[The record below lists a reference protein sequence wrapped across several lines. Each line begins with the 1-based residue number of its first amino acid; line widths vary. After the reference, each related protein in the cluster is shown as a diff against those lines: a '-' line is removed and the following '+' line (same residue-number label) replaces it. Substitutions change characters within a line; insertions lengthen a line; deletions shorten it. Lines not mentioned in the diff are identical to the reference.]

1 MKIAR
6 QSLMATLFLMFIC
19 GVVYPL
25 AVTGMAHLLFPGQAE
40 GSLMTNGNNTVV
52 GSSLIAQGFQ
62 SPRYFHPRPS
72 AALTPDGSGPLP
84 YDGAFSSPSNVGPD
98 TKQEIKNVTDA
109 SAAYRKENH
118 LPPGTPVPVDA
129 VTASGSGLD
138 PDISPENA
146 LLQASRVAEARKLNP
161 EIVRNLIL
169 GMKDGPQFGFLGA
182 PRINVLRLN
191 MALDE
196 LTRKQNRKE

>member
-25 AVTGMAHLLFPGQAE
+25 AVTGMAHLVFSGQAE
-40 GSLMTNGNNTVV
+40 GSLVKNANNTVV

-84 YDGAFSSPSNVGPD
+84 YDGAFSSPSNIGPD
-98 TKQEIKNVTDA
+98 TKQEIKNVSDA
-109 SAAYRKENH
+109 ANAYRQENH
-118 LPPGTPVPVDA
+118 LPHGTPVPVDA

-138 PDISPENA
+138 PDISLENA
-146 LLQASRVAEARKLNP
+146 LLQVPRVAEARKLNP
-161 EIVRNLIL
+161 ETVRNLVLRI
-169 GMKDGPQFGFLGA
+169 KDDPQFGFLGTA
-182 PRINVLRLN
+182 RVNVLKLN
-191 MALDE
+191 MALDT
-196 LTRKQNRKE
+196 LALKQN

>member
-6 QSLMATLFLMFIC
+6 QSLMATLFLLCIC

-25 AVTGMAHLLFPGQAE
+25 AVTVMAHLIFPAKADGSLVKNSNNTIIGSALVGQA
-40 GSLMTNGNNTVV
+40 
-52 GSSLIAQGFQ
+52 FQ

-98 TKQEIKNVTDA
+98 TKQEIKNVMDA
-109 SAAYRKENH
+109 SAAYRQENH
-118 LPPGTPVPVDA
+118 LSPGTPVPVDA

-138 PDISPENA
+138 PDISLKNA
-146 LLQASRVAEARKLNP
+146 LIQAPRVAEARNLKP
-161 EIVRNLIL
+161 TMVRNLIRRL
-169 GMKDGPQFGFLGA
+169 KDDPQFGFLGTT
-182 PRINVLRLN
+182 RVNVLKLN
-191 MALDE
+191 MALDD
-196 LTRKQNRKE
+196 LSRQQK

>member
-19 GVVYPL
+19 GVLYPL
-25 AVTGMAHLLFPGQAE
+25 AVTGMAHLLFPGKAD
-40 GSLMTNGNNTVV
+40 GSLLKNGNNTII
-52 GSSLIAQGFQ
+52 GSALIGQVFQ

-109 SAAYRKENH
+109 AADYRQENH
-118 LPPGTPVPVDA
+118 LSPGTPVPVDA

-138 PDISPENA
+138 PDISLENA
-146 LLQASRVAEARKLNP
+146 LLQVTRVAEARRLNP
-161 EIVRNLIL
+161 AMLRTLIARL
-169 GMKDGPQFGFLGA
+169 KDDPQFGFLGTA
-182 PRINVLRLN
+182 RINVLKLN

-196 LTRKQNRKE
+196 RALKQK

>member
-6 QSLMATLFLMFIC
+6 QSLMATLFLLCIC

-25 AVTGMAHLLFPGQAE
+25 AVTVMAHLIFPGKAD
-40 GSLMTNGNNTVV
+40 GSLVKNSNNTIIGSALV
-52 GSSLIAQGFQ
+52 GQAFQ

-98 TKQEIKNVTDA
+98 TKQEIKNVMDA
-109 SAAYRKENH
+109 SATYRQENH
-118 LPPGTPVPVDA
+118 LSPGTPVPVDA

-138 PDISPENA
+138 PDISLKNA
-146 LLQASRVAEARKLNP
+146 LIQAPRVAEARNLNP
-161 EIVRNLIL
+161 TTVRNLIRRL
-169 GMKDGPQFGFLGA
+169 KDDPQFGFLGTT
-182 PRINVLRLN
+182 RVNVLKLN
-191 MALDE
+191 MALDD
-196 LTRKQNRKE
+196 LSRKQK

>member
-6 QSLMATLFLMFIC
+6 QSLMATLFLLCIC

-25 AVTGMAHLLFPGQAE
+25 AVTVMAHLIFPGKAD
-40 GSLMTNGNNTVV
+40 GSIVKNSNNTIV
-52 GSSLIAQGFQ
+52 GSALVGQVFQ

-98 TKQEIKNVTDA
+98 TKQEIKNVLDA
-109 SAAYRKENH
+109 SATYRQENH
-118 LPPGTPVPVDA
+118 LSPGTPVPVDA

-138 PDISPENA
+138 PDISLKNA
-146 LLQASRVAEARKLNP
+146 LNQAPRVAEARNLNP
-161 EIVRNLIL
+161 TTVRNLIRRL
-169 GMKDGPQFGFLGA
+169 KDDPQFGFLGTT
-182 PRINVLRLN
+182 RVNVLKLN
-191 MALDE
+191 MALDD
-196 LTRKQNRKE
+196 LSRKQK

>member
-6 QSLMATLFLMFIC
+6 QSLMATLFLLLVC

-25 AVTGMAHLLFPGQAE
+25 AVTVMAHLIFPGKAD
-40 GSLMTNGNNTVV
+40 GSLVKNSNNTIIGSALV
-52 GSSLIAQGFQ
+52 GQSFQ

-84 YDGAFSSPSNVGPD
+84 YDGAFSSPSNIGPD
-98 TKQEIKNVTDA
+98 TKQEVKNVTDA
-109 SAAYRKENH
+109 SAAYRQENH

-138 PDISPENA
+138 PDISLENA
-146 LLQASRVAEARKLNP
+146 LLQAPRVAEARNLNP
-161 EIVRNLIL
+161 MTVRNLIRRL
-169 GMKDGPQFGFLGA
+169 KDNPQFGFLGTT
-182 PRINVLRLN
+182 RVNVLKLN
-191 MALDE
+191 MALDA
-196 LTRKQNRKE
+196 LSRKQK

>member
-6 QSLMATLFLMFIC
+6 QSLMATLFLLFTC

-25 AVTGMAHLLFPGQAE
+25 AVTLMAHLIFPEKADGSLVNNGNKTIIGSALIGQA
-40 GSLMTNGNNTVV
+40 
-52 GSSLIAQGFQ
+52 FQ

-109 SAAYRKENH
+109 STAYRQENH

-138 PDISPENA
+138 PDISLENA
-146 LLQASRVAEARKLNP
+146 LLQAPRVAEARNLKPAL
-161 EIVRNLIL
+161 VRTLIQKV
-169 GMKDGPQFGFLGA
+169 KDDPQFGFLGTV
-182 PRINVLRLN
+182 RVNVLKLN
-191 MALDE
+191 MALDA
-196 LTRKQNRKE
+196 LASKQK

>member
-19 GVVYPL
+19 GVLYPL
-25 AVTGMAHLLFPGQAE
+25 AVTGMAHLLFPGKAD
-40 GSLMTNGNNTVV
+40 GSLLKNGNNTII
-52 GSSLIAQGFQ
+52 GSALIGQAFQ

-109 SAAYRKENH
+109 AAAYRQENH
-118 LPPGTPVPVDA
+118 LSPGTPVPVDA

-138 PDISPENA
+138 PDISLENA
-146 LLQASRVAEARKLNP
+146 LLQVTRVAEARRLNP
-161 EIVRNLIL
+161 AMLRTLIARL
-169 GMKDGPQFGFLGA
+169 KDDPQFGFLGTA
-182 PRINVLRLN
+182 RINVLKLN

-196 LTRKQNRKE
+196 RALKQK